1 MKKNFLVVLFVSFL
15 FAVLSVTLCSCE
27 SKNNAS
33 NQEPIRQIEIKMYVD
48 GAYTSSLYTSSA
60 SDYKLTLP
68 ERPED
73 VSTNPNSDRYFYGWF
88 TDAYFQTPVTED
100 TTFKSDGKIYAKW
113 VTVFSNS
120 FLYTVDYGVAT
131 ITGFAEQAPTVL
143 VVPDYINSFPVK
155 RIAQDAFKDKTTIRT
170 AIFCDGIATVGG
182 FNGCTSLSE
191 IKFPK
196 QIDAIGRYA
205 FANCGFSSF
214 TIPQGVEIIGYGAFD
229 NCKFLNEIKI
239 SNSVT
244 TIGSYAF
251 ENCSN
256 LTNIT
261 IPNSVKTIESHA
273 FENCTKLSLLTLGEN
288 CSRIESSA
296 FYGCPIEQL
305 DFPKSLDTIELH
317 AFTPVALNRI
327 TVEKGCEKYYAEGNC
342 LIDKNGTVIL
352 GCRTSEIP
360 KDKNITAIKEYAFEN
375 GFTKTDSFIV
385 PDNILTIEAGAFKEC
400 RFYNFSCP
408 FSDTSYTWMGTFLPC
423 IFGTVWRENNNWYF
437 GAGAYIKNTFTLTQA
452 SDKQVRTLHKDDI
465 YGCSA
470 KNVIIEC
477 ALSNIED
484 YAFNSLYYVENISF
498 SDGLTRISSGA
509 MYGVAADKVIIKYKG
524 TRAQWNAIAGSA
536 YLARYKIVCSDDID
550 SE

>member
-251 ENCSN
+251 
-256 LTNIT
+256 
-261 IPNSVKTIESHA
+261 V
-273 FENCTKLSLLTLGEN
+273 
-288 CSRIESSA
+288 
-296 FYGCPIEQL
+296 
-305 DFPKSLDTIELH
+305 
-317 AFTPVALNRI
+317 
-327 TVEKGCEKYYAEGNC
+327 
-342 LIDKNGTVIL
+342 
-352 GCRTSEIP
+352 
-360 KDKNITAIKEYAFEN
+360 
-375 GFTKTDSFIV
+375 
-385 PDNILTIEAGAFKEC
+385 
-400 RFYNFSCP
+400 
-408 FSDTSYTWMGTFLPC
+408 
-423 IFGTVWRENNNWYF
+423 
-437 GAGAYIKNTFTLTQA
+437 
-452 SDKQVRTLHKDDI
+452 
-465 YGCSA
+465 
-470 KNVIIEC
+470 
-477 ALSNIED
+477 
-484 YAFNSLYYVENISF
+484 
-498 SDGLTRISSGA
+498 
-509 MYGVAADKVIIKYKG
+509 
-524 TRAQWNAIAGSA
+524 
-536 YLARYKIVCSDDID
+536 
-550 SE
+550 